1 MKWTRQLRWKLFM
14 SHLVIV
20 VIADVVLLGTAS
32 FMARFGLATT
42 APLTLGDAAA
52 ETGQLDPAAGIA
64 GTFLEQFNVVVQQ
77 ALLVSGF
84 AALAA
89 AVVVSLFVSQRI
101 VEPLQL
107 LSAVSRRMANGF
119 YRERTTIA
127 SDDEIAELS
136 HSVNQLADALDR
148 TEQRRLA
155 LLTDV
160 THELRTP
167 LATIGGYME
176 GLIDGVIQPDREN
189 FALVL
194 RETGRLQR
202 LIEDLELL
210 SRVEAGQLPIVARS
224 LDLHALLEQML
235 VQFQP
240 TFAAQEIDLRLDAQ
254 PLPACWADPDRVN
267 QVLINLIANAFRY
280 TPRGGSVT
288 LSVLALEEHL
298 LIALKDTGIGIA
310 SEHLPHIFE
319 RFYRVDKSRARHS
332 GGNGVGL
339 AIARHLVYA
348 QGGELWATS
357 DGPGLGA
364 TFYFT
369 LPYAPPLPETA
380 FTAEQTIAAATIVPD
395 IITRGTVIREALSI
409 TYHTS
414 RITHQ
419 PCGST
424 SFSS

>member
-52 ETGQLDPAAGIA
+52 ETGQLDPSSAVS

-107 LSAVSRRMANGF
+107 LSAVSRRMASGF
-119 YRERTTIA
+119 YRERTMIA
-127 SDDEIAELS
+127 SDDEIADLS
-136 HSVNQLADALDR
+136 RSVNQLADALDR

-210 SRVEAGQLPIVARS
+210 SRVEAGQLPIVARVVDLNS
-224 LDLHALLEQML
+224 LLDQIM

-240 TFAAQEIDLRLDAQ
+240 TFSAHEIDLRLNT
-254 PLPACWADPDRVN
+254 PTLPPCWADPDRVN
-267 QVLINLIANAFRY
+267 QVLINLISNAFRY
-280 TPRGGSVT
+280 TPRAGSVT
-288 LSVLALEEHL
+288 LSASALEDHL
-298 LIALKDTGIGIA
+298 LVGLKDTGIGIA

-332 GGNGVGL
+332 GGSGIGL

-348 QGGELWATS
+348 QGGELWAES
-357 DGPGLGA
+357 DGPGHGA
-364 TFYFT
+364 TFFFT
-369 LPYAPPLPETA
+369 LPYAPALPEPLRP
-380 FTAEQTIAAATIVPD
+380 EEPMM
-395 IITRGTVIREALSI
+395 ALEL
-409 TYHTS
+409 
-414 RITHQ
+414 
-419 PCGST
+419 
-424 SFSS
+424 